1 MAVSI
6 INSVAAALKN
16 SSIALLVAL
25 LFIYGAT
32 YREMETENDYETRDS
47 RGVQQR
53 NEISVLSFP
62 LSRFILR
69 FVRPSKLEKKP
80 CQGFKRRH
88 FDETRYLPGIEGL
101 KSGKE

>member
-53 NEISVLSFP
+53 NEISVLSSLYRGLFSVSFARQNLRRNLAKD
-62 LSRFILR
+62 LSGDILM
-69 FVRPSKLEKKP
+69 
-80 CQGFKRRH
+80 RR
-88 FDETRYLPGIEGL
+88 GICRE
-101 KSGKE
+101 SED